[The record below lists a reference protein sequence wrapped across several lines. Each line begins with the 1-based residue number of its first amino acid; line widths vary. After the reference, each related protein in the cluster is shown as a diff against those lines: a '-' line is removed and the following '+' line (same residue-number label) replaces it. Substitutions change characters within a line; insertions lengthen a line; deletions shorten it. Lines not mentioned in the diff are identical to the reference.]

1 MAGIYIHI
9 PFCRSRCIYCG
20 FYSTTALD
28 LRQRYVDALCRE
40 MEIRGEKSKV
50 RGEKLG
56 VRGEKLEVRGERID
70 LSAEKIETI
79 YLGGGTP
86 SQLTAEQLRQ
96 IFDAINH
103 LYIYNKVYSLT
114 SHPSPLTSEISP
126 LTPEITIEVN
136 PDDVTAEYAS
146 QLSQLPINRVSMG
159 VQTFNDERL
168 RFLHRRHTAR
178 QAIEAV
184 ERLRAA
190 GINNLSI
197 DLMYGFPGETLA
209 DWEADIEAALA
220 LNVEHLSAY
229 CLMIEEGTPLHKMYS
244 LTSHPSP
251 LTSQHTGDYPQCV
264 DEETERQMYYTLID
278 RLTAAGYEHYEISNF
293 ARPGFRSRHNSSYWN
308 GTPYI
313 GLGAAAHSYDIRSR
327 SWNVADIHAYIEGIE
342 HGERRFEEE
351 LLDDD
356 TRYNDAVTVGLR
368 TCEGIN
374 LDMLSKK
381 HRDYC
386 MKNARRYLDD
396 GLLEHSVVGDSDS
409 PTLHLTRRGL
419 FVSDMVMSDLMMV

>member
-9 PFCRSRCIYCG
+9 PFCKSRCIYCG
-20 FYSTTALD
+20 FYSTTSLE
-28 LRQRYVDALCRE
+28 LRQRYVEAVCRE
-40 MEIRGEKSKV
+40 MEIRGERLEV
-50 RGEKLG
+50 RS
-56 VRGEKLEVRGERID
+56 EKLEVRGEKID
-70 LSAEKIETI
+70 TI

-86 SQLTAEQLRQ
+86 SQLTIEQLHQ

-103 LYIYNKVYSLT
+103 SYIYNKVY
-114 SHPSPLTSEISP
+114 PLTSNHSP
-126 LTPEITIEVN
+126 LPPEITIEVN
-136 PDDVTAEYAS
+136 PDDVTVEFAALL
-146 QLSQLPINRVSMG
+146 QQLPVNRVSMG
-159 VQTFNDERL
+159 IQTFNDERL
-168 RFLHRRHTAR
+168 RFLHRRHTAS

-184 ERLRAA
+184 SRLRSA
-190 GINNLSI
+190 GITNLSI

-229 CLMIEEGTPLHKMYS
+229 CLMIEEGTPLHKMFTVYG
-244 LTSHPSP
+244 LQFTDDYPDE
-251 LTSQHTGDYPQCV
+251 QHTGDCPLGEQRSELQGDCPQCV

-278 RLTAAGYEHYEISNF
+278 RLEAAGYEHYEISNF

-313 GLGAAAHSYDIRSR
+313 GLGAAAHSFDGRSR
-327 SWNVADIHAYIEGIE
+327 SWNVADINAYIKGIE
-342 HGERRFEEE
+342 QGQRIFEEE
-351 LLDDD
+351 VLDDD
-356 TRYNDAVTVGLR
+356 TRYNDTITVALR
-368 TCEGIN
+368 TKEGIN
-374 LDMLSKK
+374 LSLLAKK
-381 HRDYC
+381 YQDYC

-396 GLLEHSVVGDSDS
+396 GLLELSVVGDSNT